1 MTKIRSYV
9 DSALGTAWAPWRG
22 SLDKPKW
29 MVVTRFH
36 LMLSTECISK
46 PVDGQRKS
54 TFTLSGMS
62 VAALEKLVS
71 CVRLGKL
78 RFLSFFL

>member
-9 DSALGTAWAPWRG
+9 DRALGMAGRLGVAVWIN
-22 SLDKPKW
+22 PKW

-46 PVDGQRKS
+46 PVD
-54 TFTLSGMS
+54 
-62 VAALEKLVS
+62 
-71 CVRLGKL
+71 
-78 RFLSFFL
+78 

>member
-9 DSALGTAWAPWRG
+9 DSTLGTAWAPWRG
-22 SLDKPKW
+22 SLDKPEVEW
-29 MVVTRFH
+29 WSPGFTSCSSPSLWTDNARA
-36 LMLSTECISK
+36 LSA
-46 PVDGQRKS
+46 
-54 TFTLSGMS
+54 LSGTS